1 MDAGHRISGGGI
13 DGCGELSVE
22 SYQRI
27 GVSQMNSATYQS
39 IFGRPKVR
47 KTWKHTLSAE
57 KNAARIQQMRFCKEV
72 RKLLG
77 DGYEVT
83 FYFNPGGIAVWG
95 ETYVKISIREGTEYG
110 AGLIAESDMPIVEAC
125 LSVEFSYIRQWDG
138 RNSGRNYPCKYNTPS
153 VFADGVRSLAS
164 RPFIRF

>member
-1 MDAGHRISGGGI
+1 
-13 DGCGELSVE
+13 
-22 SYQRI
+22 
-27 GVSQMNSATYQS
+27 MNSATYQS

-47 KTWKHTLSAE
+47 KTWKNTLSAE

-83 FYFNPGGIAVWG
+83 FYFNPGGPAVWG
-95 ETYVKISIREGTEYG
+95 ETYVKVHRLEPDG
-110 AGLIAESDMPIVEAC
+110 AKLPIVEGC
-125 LSVEFSYIRQWDG
+125 LSVDFSYMRQWNGSHSGRNHQVSYIRPLD
-138 RNSGRNYPCKYNTPS
+138 PLA
-153 VFADGVRSLAS
+153 FAMAVRELER